1 MDEFELREDVVH
13 VKLDNVHGELP
24 DEHAHLYQW
33 LTIRVAWCDELNIG
47 ALVHQWIAGFDEEVL
62 VQVFETENLLFP
74 SIAQLAFVYFE

>member
-24 DEHAHLYQW
+24 DEHAHLY
-33 LTIRVAWCDELNIG
+33 ELNIG

-74 SIAQLAFVYFE
+74 SIAQLAFVYFEQV